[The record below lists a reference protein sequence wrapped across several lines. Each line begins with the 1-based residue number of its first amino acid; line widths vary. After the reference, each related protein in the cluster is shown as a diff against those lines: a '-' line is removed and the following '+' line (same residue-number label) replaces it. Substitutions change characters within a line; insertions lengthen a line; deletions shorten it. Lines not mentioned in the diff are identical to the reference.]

1 LHKSIGFILPKVLAL
16 FCPKYWLYFAQS
28 IGFILPK
35 VLALFCPKYW
45 LYFAQAFSKSLL
57 F

>member
-1 LHKSIGFILPKVLAL
+1 LPKVLAL